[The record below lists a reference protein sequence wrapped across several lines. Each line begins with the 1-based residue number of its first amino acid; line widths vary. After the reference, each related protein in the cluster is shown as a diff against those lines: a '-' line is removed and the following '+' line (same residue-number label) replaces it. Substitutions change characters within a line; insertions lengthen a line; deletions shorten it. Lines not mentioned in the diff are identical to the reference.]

1 MKDSFKNDPIVKK
14 YEEYFE
20 DDLLSVEE
28 QLALID
34 ELLNDIKDEINE
46 YKKRPNVRGTGML
59 KVETYRNLIQAATQ
73 KQAIMKDRFSWKSK
87 IIDLALKEKSK
98 EVSEETEDLVSMI
111 NKLVNS
117 EQNNQSPYNF
127 TISKDEHENDMEIEK
142 LKLETNNNMENDN
155 EEELNDENNDTEEF
169 DEIDYDEIYYDEIN
183 YEAEESMSNQ
193 NIIELMKKMQSTD
206 K

>member
-20 DDLLSVEE
+20 DDLLFVEE

-169 DEIDYDEIYYDEIN
+169 DEIDYDEIN